1 MTRRLKLFFGL
12 LVPLLAVPAI
22 AHADPITAAV
32 VAWTTSIGINAAF
45 ATFVVNT
52 VLYSAGAATRDRAR
66 PSQDDSK

>member
-1 MTRRLKLFFGL
+1 MNRRLRLFFGV
-12 LVPLLAVPAI
+12 LVSLMAVPAI

-45 ATFVVNT
+45 ATFVVNS

-66 PSQDDSK
+66 PSQGANE

>member
-1 MTRRLKLFFGL
+1 MSRRRRLFFSV
-12 LVPLLAVPAI
+12 LVSLIAVPAI

-52 VLYSAGAATRDRAR
+52 VLYSAGAASRDRAR
-66 PSQDDSK
+66 PSQGDNE

>member
-1 MTRRLKLFFGL
+1 MRARHIRLFLGA
-12 LVPLLAVPAI
+12 LVSALALPAI

-52 VLYSAGAATRDRAR
+52 VLYSAGAASGDRAK
-66 PSQDDSK
+66 PPKGDE